1 MTGAG
6 HGPDSEVVDAARV
19 EQARASSGP
28 HNGRRAWRWLR
39 GVLLVV
45 GAALVLG
52 SAVAVLARLTGWE
65 GGPLAYGVALL
76 PWLTAG
82 AALAVLLGVVMRS
95 RALVAAALA
104 VSAAGGWWLL
114 PLYSSAGHI
123 PSGSPALTVATLNLT
138 VGGADAGSV
147 VALLRDRGIDVLA
160 LDELTPVA
168 RARLQ
173 AAGLDKLMP
182 YSIAR
187 PEAGVTGTGLWSRH
201 PLMSPAP
208 VDGFASRAV
217 RAGISGPGGLL
228 SVLAV
233 HPAAPGPFHHDRW
246 DADTAHLRNV
256 LDGADGSVL
265 VLGDLNTTR
274 DHRAFRDIE
283 DLGYVDA
290 AVQAGAGL
298 QPTFPQ
304 GRAPIPL
311 FAIDHV
317 LARGASIRAGLVS
330 TVPIPGADHRALVVQ
345 YFDALNR

>member
-123 PSGSPALTVATLNLT
+123 PSGSPALTVATGVPSSCVMT
-138 VGGADAGSV
+138 VGSMNSSV
-147 VALLRDRGIDVLA
+147 TPFSYEASMAAIGLAARVPSPLVIAL
-160 LDELTPVA
+160 
-168 RARLQ
+168 
-173 AAGLDKLMP
+173 
-182 YSIAR
+182 
-187 PEAGVTGTGLWSRH
+187 
-201 PLMSPAP
+201 
-208 VDGFASRAV
+208 
-217 RAGISGPGGLL
+217 
-228 SVLAV
+228 
-233 HPAAPGPFHHDRW
+233 
-246 DADTAHLRNV
+246 
-256 LDGADGSVL
+256 
-265 VLGDLNTTR
+265 
-274 DHRAFRDIE
+274 
-283 DLGYVDA
+283 
-290 AVQAGAGL
+290 
-298 QPTFPQ
+298 
-304 GRAPIPL
+304 
-311 FAIDHV
+311 
-317 LARGASIRAGLVS
+317 
-330 TVPIPGADHRALVVQ
+330 
-345 YFDALNR
+345 